1 MLFDELDGLCQN
13 VFMIKDSKRDAI
25 LEAASEQFRQYGYRK
40 TSMDDISKRLG
51 ISRASLYSYF
61 DNKDDIF
68 RGASNAIHAAALQ
81 NAKNQLTDS
90 PNSSNAPSARSL
102 PVRIEQALLARHV
115 PFHNAV
121 IQSPHGGELFDEYS
135 RLCGDIVLDS
145 HKRFQAMLA
154 SALRA
159 ASQAGEIN
167 LKNAGVS
174 AITAAELLN
183 LSAAGLKHGAADS
196 AVFKKRVSS
205 LVKVFV
211 AGIG

>member
-1 MLFDELDGLCQN
+1 MT
-13 VFMIKDSKRDAI
+13 KDSKRDAI

-51 ISRASLYSYF
+51 ISRASLYSHF

-68 RGASNAIHAAALQ
+68 RGASNAIHAAALK
-81 NAKNQLTDS
+81 NAKNQLADTQ
-90 PNSSNAPSARSL
+90 SL
-102 PVRIEQALLARHV
+102 AIRLEQALLARHV

-145 HKRFQAMLA
+145 HKRFQTMLA
-154 SALRA
+154 TALKA

-167 LKNAGVS
+167 LKVAGVS
-174 AITAAELLN
+174 ASGAAELLN
-183 LSAAGLKHGAADS
+183 LSAAGLKHGAPDL
-196 AVFKKRVSS
+196 AVFKKRVSGF
-205 LVKVFV
+205 VKVFV
-211 AGIG
+211 AGIALRRV